1 MKSLLFKLGVILISI
16 GLIIC
21 GYAELC
27 NAQNWVS
34 DGQSYKEGKKT
45 GDIYYDPN
53 FQKTESGT
61 IVIKVKYVYTD
72 WGIKDKLKRV
82 KNFPNNCKFDIAQYE
97 VKCETKEL
105 KCLRTQ
111 YFDSN
116 GVLLIDDIE
125 TNPTVGEPEAW
136 EKPLE
141 KSIGGRWLRMIC
153 GF

>member
-1 MKSLLFKLGVILISI
+1 MKSLSVKLGVILI
-16 GLIIC
+16 GLAIFS
-21 GYAELC
+21 YAEVC
-27 NAQNWVS
+27 RAQNWMS
-34 DGQSYKEGKKT
+34 DGSGYREGKKT
-45 GDIYYDPN
+45 MDIYYDSN

-61 IVIKVKYVYTD
+61 IVIKVKCVYTD
-72 WGIKDKLKRV
+72 WGIKDRLKRV

-125 TNPTVGEPEAW
+125 TNPTVGEPGVW
-136 EKPLE
+136 EKPQE
-141 KSIGGRWLRMIC
+141 NTFGARMLKRAC